1 MKKLGEVMTLKG
13 KREKGKASA
22 TPPLGEVLKQAQE
35 KLKGL
40 LAPAIAR
47 VMPYWQAL
55 PKPHRIGVSALAVL
69 LVLLLLW
76 PSSEPSPL
84 IEPTE
89 GQRVAVPLNIDANQA
104 SESNPASA
112 NDSAS
117 EDTGFDRTSA
127 PVVAPQTID
136 TDWVNYEVARG
147 DTLSNIFRTQNVPL
161 KDLYAISAIEG
172 ADKPLSRIQPGQLLR
187 FKRNT
192 QGDLDIIQIES
203 AGNQSVIFFR
213 LSDGSFARRK

>member
-1 MKKLGEVMTLKG
+1 MTLKG
-13 KREKGKASA
+13 KRENQKETT
-22 TPPLGEVLKQAQE
+22 TPPLGEVIKQARE
-35 KLKGL
+35 KVIAGL
-40 LAPAIAR
+40 RPVLDR
-47 VMPYWQAL
+47 VKPYWLAL

-76 PSSEPSPL
+76 PSSEPSQQ
-84 IEPTE
+84 PTVNLD
-89 GQRVAVPLNIDANQA
+89 GQRVAVPLNLDEPRSTEN
-104 SESNPASA
+104 SN
-112 NDSAS
+112 NTAS
-117 EDTGFDRTSA
+117 EDTDFDRTST

-147 DTLSNIFRTQNVPL
+147 DTLSNIFRTQNLPL

-172 ADKPLSRIQPGQLLR
+172 DDKPLSQIQPGQLLR
-187 FKRNT
+187 FKRDT

-203 AGNQSVIFFR
+203 AGVQSVIFFR

>member
-1 MKKLGEVMTLKG
+1 MTLKG
-13 KREKGKASA
+13 KRENQKETT
-22 TPPLGEVLKQAQE
+22 TPPLGEVIKQVRDKVIAALRPALE
-35 KLKGL
+35 KVK
-40 LAPAIAR
+40 
-47 VMPYWQAL
+47 PYWTAL

-76 PSSEPSPL
+76 PSSEPSQTNA
-84 IEPTE
+84 IVD
-89 GQRVAVPLNIDANQA
+89 GQRVAVPLNLDEPQSTKN
-104 SESNPASA
+104 SN
-112 NDSAS
+112 NTAS
-117 EDTGFDRTSA
+117 EDTDFERTST

-147 DTLSNIFRTQNVPL
+147 DTLSNIFRAQNLPL

-172 ADKPLSRIQPGQLLR
+172 DDKPLSQIQPGQLLR
-187 FKRNT
+187 FKRDT

-203 AGNQSVIFFR
+203 AGTQSVIFFR

>member
-1 MKKLGEVMTLKG
+1 MTLKG
-13 KREKGKASA
+13 KREKGKAST
-22 TPPLGEVLKQAQE
+22 TPPLGEMLKQAQE
-35 KLKGL
+35 KIKGA

-55 PKPHRIGVSALAVL
+55 PKPHRIGVSALAAL
-69 LVLLLLW
+69 LVVLLLW
-76 PSSEPSPL
+76 PSSEPSP
-84 IEPTE
+84 TSVAVE
-89 GQRVAVPLNIDANQA
+89 GQRVAVPLNIDDN
-104 SESNPASA
+104 SSA
-112 NDSAS
+112 GNGQAS
-117 EDTGFDRTSA
+117 EDTAFDRTSA

-172 ADKPLSRIQPGQLLR
+172 TDKPLSRIQPGQLLR